1 MKKIGKKS
9 LLFTLGI
16 AVSSISFGQK
26 LMETSAASEYEN
38 KFVKAYGKRDLTGAS
53 EAILKAK
60 EFIDQASTNDE
71 TKNNPKT
78 QYYKAQIYLGLID
91 ITKATSNDAAKI
103 KEYQEIAEANMLST
117 FNNPNTKYK
126 EKVEEYVN
134 QKAYAVFQQG
144 QALFTSKNFEGAM
157 LAFIESNKIKNTL
170 GSKMENADANAEVSF
185 LNGMNV
191 FVTESKFDEAL
202 KLASTFKGYYPN
214 NRRAML
220 SLIDIQLK
228 KSNLG
233 ELEKLTEEFAQ
244 LNPNDT
250 LNKRLYYNLATVLL
264 NNNEFAKAEQGFKKA
279 LSFDGMYVD
288 AIYQLAS
295 TYISWAKSIS
305 KEASMLPTKD
315 PKVKTL
321 DDQANRTLLRGI
333 SALEKYTVVSPNDKD
348 ALITLSR
355 AYGRV
360 GNEAKS
366 AEIKAKADAI
376 K

>member
-16 AVSSISFGQK
+16 AVSSISFGQQ

-38 KFVKAYGKRDLTGAS
+38 KFVKAYGKRDLAGAG

-60 EFIDQASTNDE
+60 DFIDQASTNEE
-71 TKNNPKT
+71 TKNNSKT
-78 QYYKAQIYLGLID
+78 QYYKAQIYLGLVD

-103 KEYQEIAEANMLST
+103 KEYQDIADANLLST

-126 EKVEEYVN
+126 AKVEEYVN
-134 QKAYAVFQQG
+134 QKADRTFNNGVLENNAKHF
-144 QALFTSKNFEGAM
+144 LSAM
-157 LAFIESNKIKNTL
+157 LLFLESNQIKNTI
-170 GSKMENADANAEVSF
+170 GRSMENAEKYAEICYATTVFTYYNQNKLDSSEMIIKNYDHYFPKNKQVS
-185 LNGMNV
+185 L
-191 FVTESKFDEAL
+191 TK
-202 KLASTFKGYYPN
+202 
-214 NRRAML
+214 
-220 SLIDIQLK
+220 IDIQLK
-228 KSNLG
+228 KGNLV
-233 ELEKLTEEFAQ
+233 EMDKLTEDYVNA
-244 LNPNDT
+244 NPTDS
-250 LNKRLYYNLATVLL
+250 LNKRLYYNLATTYL
-264 NNNEFAKAEQGFKKA
+264 NNDDFVKAEVGFKKA

>member
-1 MKKIGKKS
+1 MKKIGKKA

-233 ELEKLTEEFAQ
+233 ELEKLTEEFTQ

-333 SALEKYTVVSPNDKD
+333 SALEKYTAVSPNDKD